1 MNTYLHNAIFKKL
14 PYLGAFFIFSLI
26 VASFATNSSAAD
38 QKMHP
43 LKNYFVNYELS
54 GNTIGSK
61 QQYSQNYGRTICWV
75 EKSET
80 NIMGNSQKKNEKVIS
95 KIEDGD
101 QWIITID
108 LVKNTG
114 TKMKNPMYAVFAAG
128 MKGKDPKEFSEE
140 LMKQMGGKVVGEKTV
155 NSEKCIEWTLMG
167 GATTCV
173 TEDLIT
179 VESTANMAGISIS
192 EVATEVK
199 RNDSGPQGICSPG
212 DASVK
217 EMDLG
222 QIMGQ

>member
-1 MNTYLHNAIFKKL
+1 MKTSLHNAIFSKL
-14 PYLGAFFIFSLI
+14 GYLGVFLVFSFIAL
-26 VASFATNSSAAD
+26 SFAVSSQAE

-43 LKNYFVNYELS
+43 LKSYFVNYEMG
-54 GNTIGSK
+54 GNSKGEK

-75 EKSET
+75 EKSE
-80 NIMGNSQKKNEKVIS
+80 ISVMGNSANKNEKVIT

-108 LVKNTG
+108 LGKNTG
-114 TKMKNPMYAVFAAG
+114 TKMKNPMYKGLVAG

-155 NSEKCIEWTLMG
+155 NGEKCTEWTLMG

-212 DASVK
+212 DATIK

-222 QIMGQ
+222 QMMGQ